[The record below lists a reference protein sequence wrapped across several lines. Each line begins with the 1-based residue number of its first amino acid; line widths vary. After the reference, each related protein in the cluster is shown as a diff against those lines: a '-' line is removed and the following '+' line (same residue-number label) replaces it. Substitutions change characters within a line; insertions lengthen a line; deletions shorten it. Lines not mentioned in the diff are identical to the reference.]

1 MIRLTVANTALD
13 LPQRAT
19 VTVQGF
25 NPALDDDS
33 TERTFSF
40 PFRLDA
46 TGRNLMALGYA
57 NRLDTDDDTL
67 DRPAL
72 LEIDGAT
79 FQGQIEVNSRT
90 SGTIEVVFQSAGRKL
105 MGLAEQVQINE
116 ILPTIDVPQT
126 IVRSWTI
133 TYLFDP
139 DPLFVPV
146 RQVRINGVMYG
157 GTSVPPADLVD
168 DINADYPGVASWL
181 GGEVVQ
187 IVPGSI
193 TPFVVEDFEVVS
205 FVDAVN
211 TGTAQ
216 HDNFVAYLQA
226 ETLSPS
232 LSHAFPVVY
241 APQFYRSNPAWRG
254 YLNYQHGPN
263 LPENTPS
270 DGKQWAYACVPF
282 VRAAYILDRLKFH
295 IGIDIW
301 AGFLADPDFEKLLL
315 WNNYALDE
323 LVEDV
328 YEFTEVQ
335 YLQAYKTQIALN
347 QHVPEMSGRDFLN
360 NIAEFFN
367 LYYEKTGNTV
377 TAKSKRKQLENV
389 PIDWTDKVAGGHDLL
404 MKQRGGSTLRF
415 AAAQDGDKTTVP
427 PQLADYIALAPGTN
441 VVEVPFRPLHDI
453 ERTDPLLSTSQWA
466 TAYTAHT
473 GTSDEGLKTPF
484 GLRLLFDLGQQ
495 PDSDDVNYW
504 QSSRSRLNMAGDPIT
519 DFDLD
524 WPGEHG
530 LYEKFWR
537 GWAELIANAPSFQ
550 LPMRLEGHEIE
561 EMNRWDNPLRYFR
574 TPNGTVR
581 AIIKSFEHRRSASGG
596 KAETTVEFLRL

>member
-72 LEIDGAT
+72 LELDGAT

-105 MGLAEQVQINE
+105 MGLAEQVKINE
-116 ILPTIDVPQT
+116 ILPTINIAQT
-126 IVRSWTI
+126 IPAGIVI
-133 TYLFDP
+133 VFDP
-139 DPLFVPV
+139 AEPPDPIV
-146 RQVRINGVMYG
+146 RLVDINGTVYG
-157 GTSVPPADLVD
+157 GDGVSIGDLVD
-168 DINADYPGVASWL
+168 EINADYPTVAAVVAGETMTIQPGAYSPFVLTNAQDVAS
-181 GGEVVQ
+181 VTY
-187 IVPGSI
+187 
-193 TPFVVEDFEVVS
+193 TPT
-205 FVDAVN
+205 AQ
-211 TGTAQ
+211 AQ
-216 HDNFVAYLQA
+216 HDNFLDYFASEVA
-226 ETLSPS
+226 SPS
-232 LSHAFPVVY
+232 DTHAFPVVY
-241 APQFYRSNPAWRG
+241 APGFLPKNTKWRR
-254 YLNYQHGPN
+254 YLNYQHGTAGLAN
-263 LPENTPS
+263 EWTATKEWWYS
-270 DGKQWAYACVPF
+270 AVPF
-282 VRAAYILDRLKFH
+282 VRLAHLLDLLKPR
-295 IGIDIW
+295 IGIEHW
-301 AGFLADPDFEKLLL
+301 HGFLTDPDFARLLI
-315 WNNYALDE
+315 WNNYTLDRVMENE
-323 LVEDV
+323 LEPDDPLK
-328 YEFTEVQ
+328 
-335 YLQAYKTQIALN
+335 YLQAYKTQIVLN
-347 QHVPEMSGRDFLN
+347 QHVPDRTGRELLN
-360 NIAEFFN
+360 EIAGFFN
-367 LYYEKTGNTV
+367 LYFQKVGNTV
-377 TAKSKRKQLENV
+377 TAKFKRAQLDNV

-404 MKQRGGSTLRF
+404 MKTRGGATLRF
-415 AAAQDGDKTTVP
+415 ALAQKGDATDVGS
-427 PQLADYIALAPGTN
+427 QLDDYVALAPGTTHLD
-441 VVEVPFRPLHDI
+441 VPFRPLHDI
-453 ERTDPLLSTSQWA
+453 ETPDPMFSGSQWCN
-466 TAYTAHT
+466 AYTAHT
-473 GTSDEGLKTPF
+473 GTNDEGEKTDA
-484 GLRLLFDLGQQ
+484 GLRLLFDFGEQEDNQ
-495 PDSDDVNYW
+495 GRTYW